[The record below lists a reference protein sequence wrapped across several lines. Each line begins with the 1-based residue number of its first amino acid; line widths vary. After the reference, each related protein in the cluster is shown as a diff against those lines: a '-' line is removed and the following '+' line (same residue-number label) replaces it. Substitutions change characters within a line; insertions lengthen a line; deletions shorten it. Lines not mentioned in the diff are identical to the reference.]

1 MPIYTFINKKT
12 NKEYD
17 KVMSYEELVE
27 YIKQA
32 HIEQVFKMKITRY
45 SDSNGIKDQFTDWC
59 KDSNVDGKGEFKPHG
74 KATKDF
80 DNATRERNEKNGE

>member
-1 MPIYTFINKKT
+1 MPLYTFKNLET
-12 NKEYD
+12 NEEYD
-17 KVMSYEELVE
+17 EVMSYEELVE

-59 KDSNVDGKGEFKPHG
+59 KESSVNGKGDFKPYG
-74 KATKDF
+74 KAAKGMKQKGD
-80 DNATRERNEKNGE
+80 K